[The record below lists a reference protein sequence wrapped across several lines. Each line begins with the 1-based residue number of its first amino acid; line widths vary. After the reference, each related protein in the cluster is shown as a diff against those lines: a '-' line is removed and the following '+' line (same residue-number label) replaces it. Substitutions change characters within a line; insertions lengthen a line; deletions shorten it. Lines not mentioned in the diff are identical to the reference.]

1 MGYLK
6 CSDKSQSL
14 VSRDQ
19 FTIID
24 VYNDGN
30 AFIAL
35 EKSLNKANRL
45 GCSFACLKP
54 SNEHTSDQ
62 KIGQRTTRQKTDK
75 RHKRRNTSK
84 EAHDTVIERDDPLY
98 CHELEIRVIGMAV
111 SSSDETVF
119 YLSFMSDKGK

>member
-24 VYNDGN
+24 VYNDDN

-35 EKSLNKANRL
+35 EKSLNKASRL

-54 SNEHTSDQ
+54 SNEPTSDQ
-62 KIGQRTTRQKTDK
+62 KIGQRTTRQKTYK
-75 RHKRRNTSK
+75 RYQRGNTSK
-84 EAHDTVIERDDPLY
+84 EPHDTVNERVDPLY
-98 CHELEIRVIGMAV
+98 CHELEINVIGMAV
-111 SSSDETVF
+111 SSGDETVF

>member
-1 MGYLK
+1 M
-6 CSDKSQSL
+6 

-19 FTIID
+19 FTILD

-30 AFIAL
+30 ALIAL
-35 EKSLNKANRL
+35 EKSLDKANRL

-54 SNEHTSDQ
+54 SSEPTSDQ

-98 CHELEIRVIGMAV
+98 CHALEIKVIGMAV
-111 SSSDETVF
+111 SCGNETVF

>member
-6 CSDKSQSL
+6 CSDKRQSL
-14 VSRDQ
+14 VSQDQ

-35 EKSLNKANRL
+35 EKSLDKANRL

-54 SNEHTSDQ
+54 SNEPTSDQ
-62 KIGQRTTRQKTDK
+62 KIGQRTTRQKSDK
-75 RHKRRNTSK
+75 RYKRGNTSK
-84 EAHDTVIERDDPLY
+84 ESHDTVIERDDPLY
-98 CHELEIRVIGMAV
+98 CHELEIKVIGLAV
-111 SSSDETVF
+111 SCGDETVF